1 MNEAIFLIK
10 VLAEAA
16 FVFLANRLGKEWVIL
31 TIAVNLIMV
40 SVLGAK
46 VVTAFG
52 LVTNAGNIFYAG
64 VFLAVQLL
72 VERYGRKEGWR
83 AVRLGFGAMVF
94 FLAMSLL
101 TQLQTGAGL
110 SAPSIDAD
118 AAITTL
124 FGFVPRI
131 ALASVTAFLAAQVIN
146 VMLYDDMHARM
157 GSRHLWLRSFMATVA
172 GQLVDSVIFF
182 QIAFAGILP
191 HDILLETVIVGF
203 LVKTMVGVLC
213 IPVLY
218 ASRPKIHQMI

>member
-1 MNEAIFLIK
+1 MNEIIFLTKIA
-10 VLAEAA
+10 AESA
-16 FVFLANRLGKEWVIL
+16 FVLLANRLGKEWVVL
-31 TIAVNLIMV
+31 TIAVNLILI

-52 LVTNAGNIFYAG
+52 LVTNAGNVFYAG

-72 VERYGRKEGWR
+72 VERYGRKEGWH
-83 AVRLGFGAMVF
+83 AVFTGFGAIVF
-94 FLAMSLL
+94 FLTMSAI
-101 TQLQTGAGL
+101 TQFQVSANL
-110 SAPSIDAD
+110 SAPTIDAD

-131 ALASVTAFLAAQVIN
+131 ALASVTAFLAAQTVN

-182 QIAFAGILP
+182 YLAFSGVLP
-191 HDILLETVIVGF
+191 PDLLLEAVVVGF
-203 LVKTMVGVLC
+203 IVKTLIGAMC

-218 ASRPKIHQMI
+218 ASRPKIRQMI

>member
-1 MNEAIFLIK
+1 MNESLFLIK
-10 VLAEAA
+10 ILAECA
-16 FVFLANRLGKEWVIL
+16 FVLLANRLGKEWVAL
-31 TIAVNLIMV
+31 TIVVNMILV

-52 LVTNAGNIFYAG
+52 FITNAGNVFYAG

-72 VERYGRKEGWR
+72 VERYGRKEGWH

-94 FLAMSLL
+94 FLVMSAI
-101 TQLQTGAGL
+101 TQYQAG
-110 SAPSIDAD
+110 SASSAHSTDAA

-131 ALASVTAFLAAQVIN
+131 ALASVTAFLAAQTIN
-146 VMLYDDMHARM
+146 IVLYDDMHMRM
-157 GSRHLWLRSFMATVA
+157 GRRHLWLRSFMATVA

-182 QIAFAGILP
+182 YLAFSGILP
-191 HDILLETVIVGF
+191 NDLLLETVVVGF
-203 LVKTMVGVLC
+203 LVKTMVGVAC

-218 ASRPKIHQMI
+218 ASRPKFQQMI